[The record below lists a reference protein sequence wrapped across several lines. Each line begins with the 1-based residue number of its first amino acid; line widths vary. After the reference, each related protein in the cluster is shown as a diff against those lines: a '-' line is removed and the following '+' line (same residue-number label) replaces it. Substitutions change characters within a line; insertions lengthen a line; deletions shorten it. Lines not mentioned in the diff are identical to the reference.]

1 MTDRS
6 PDPHPSGARRQE
18 TETPV
23 EAVIFDCDGVL
34 IDSETISARI
44 WAEEVARFG
53 YTLTPQEFARRFAGR
68 PAADTAKLINQAA
81 PRKLPDDFAR
91 TTDEKVAA
99 LYANELETVEG
110 IEALLAA
117 LDHMPKAV
125 ASSSGIPKLRQGLVV
140 TNLIRTFHGHVYSAE
155 QVARGKPAP
164 DLFLFAAEKLGIS
177 PERCVVIEDSIAGVH
192 AAKSAGMIPIGFTGT
207 SPEPDI
213 HAKRLEQVGAR
224 AIVHAHADMMDA
236 IAVFDPRIRGDG

>member
-1 MTDRS
+1 MTDT
-6 PDPHPSGARRQE
+6 E
-18 TETPV
+18 TETAETATPI

-34 IDSETISARI
+34 IDSETISGRI
-44 WAEEVARFG
+44 WAEEVARYG

-68 PAADTAKLINQAA
+68 PAADTAKLINQAS

-99 LYANELETVEG
+99 LYADELETVEG
-110 IEALLAA
+110 IEDLLASLA
-117 LDHMPKAV
+117 HLPIAV

-140 TNLIRTFHGHVYSAE
+140 TNLMRTFHGHVYSAE

-164 DLFLFAAEKLGIS
+164 DLFLFAAEKLEIA
-177 PERCVVIEDSIAGVH
+177 PARCAVIEDSIAGVH

-207 SPEPDI
+207 APEPDL
-213 HAKRLEQVGAR
+213 HGKRLTQVGAR
-224 AIVHAHADMMDA
+224 LLVHRHADMMDA
-236 IAVFDPRIRGDG
+236 LASLDPQVRGLEPV